1 MTGAV
6 SRIVLARPLILIVS
20 WCGIASSTMFRASV
34 AAIIICQNI
43 AQQSSR
49 RCATHCEQGVAL
61 GQYRASSGAQS
72 STQKRVVFFA
82 AVCGASSHGK
92 HDSADGCAA
101 DQRSGEFHGNAPIA

>member
-20 WCGIASSTMFRASV
+20 WCGIASSTTFRASV

-72 STQKRVVFFA
+72 STRSEERRVGKERRSARA
-82 AVCGASSHGK
+82 AQPDTARAIVK
-92 HDSADGCAA
+92 M
-101 DQRSGEFHGNAPIA
+101 